1 MVAHLSWATWAICLR
16 LLISSERP
24 ERFAHGRSFV
34 LSDLSESL
42 TVAHLIWAKWA
53 NERMS
58 KWAMSKWANSQPCH
72 FVIPCPSV
80 THVEYYSPSDGN
92 SLKIVVFGVMA
103 SALWRDKEIAIYQ
116 DLYAKFGSKM
126 ARFTSRLINIFTS
139 QFFNTLTI
147 QLINIS
153 TSQLITI
160 SNNQLINIFTS
171 QHNFITTWSP
181 LAKCWRG
188 S

>member
-1 MVAHLSWATWAICLR
+1 M
-16 LLISSERP
+16 SE
-24 ERFAHGRSFV
+24 
-34 LSDLSESL
+34 
-42 TVAHLIWAKWA
+42 
-53 NERMS
+53 
-58 KWAMSKWANSQPCH
+58 WANSQPCH

-181 LAKCWRG
+181 LVKCWRG
-188 S
+188 SSRGRPPPPYSFQQWFWFIGYYLVIDKPA